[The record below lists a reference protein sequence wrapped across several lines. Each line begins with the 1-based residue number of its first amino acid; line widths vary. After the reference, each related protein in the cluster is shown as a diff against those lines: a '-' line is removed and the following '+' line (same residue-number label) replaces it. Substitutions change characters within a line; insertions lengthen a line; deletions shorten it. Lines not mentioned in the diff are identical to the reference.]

1 MSESEEAHRM
11 FNVNPTDVAELI
23 REKIA
28 ELDEERPRLFDTSQS
43 KAQAISDYD
52 RAMALVVLKLK
63 NGTIKEFEGEPI
75 NGIAV
80 TLIPL
85 IAKGIC
91 WKECFTKEAE
101 ENGYKAVISNI
112 EAIKAGLNGLQSIN
126 KHLDN
131 LQK

>member
-1 MSESEEAHRM
+1 M
-11 FNVNPTDVAELI
+11 FTDDPIAVAELI
-23 REKIA
+23 QDKIL
-28 ELDEERPRLFDTSQS
+28 ELDNERPRLFDTSQS

-80 TLIPL
+80 TLIPI

-91 WKECFTKEAE
+91 WRECFTKEAE
-101 ENGYKAVISNI
+101 EAGYKAVISNI

-131 LQK
+131 LK

>member
-1 MSESEEAHRM
+1 M
-11 FNVNPTDVAELI
+11 FTDDPIAVAELI
-23 REKIA
+23 QDKIL
-28 ELDEERPRLFDTSQS
+28 ELDQERPRLFDTSQS

-52 RAMALVVLKLK
+52 RAIALVVLKLK
-63 NGTIKEFEGEPI
+63 NETIREFEGEAIGKLP
-75 NGIAV
+75 V
-80 TLIPL
+80 TLIPM

-101 ENGYKAVISNI
+101 EAGYKAVISNI

-131 LQK
+131 LK

>member
-1 MSESEEAHRM
+1 M
-11 FNVNPTDVAELI
+11 FTDDPIAVAQLI
-23 REKIA
+23 QDKIL
-28 ELDEERPRLFDTSQS
+28 ELDQERPRLFDTSQS

-75 NGIAV
+75 INIAV

-101 ENGYKAVISNI
+101 EGGYKAVISNI

-131 LQK
+131 LK

>member
-1 MSESEEAHRM
+1 ML
-11 FNVNPTDVAELI
+11 TDDPLKVAKLI
-23 REKIA
+23 QDKIR

-63 NGTIKEFEGEPI
+63 NGTIKEFEGEQI
-75 NGIAV
+75 IGIAV
-80 TLIPL
+80 TLIPTV
-85 IAKGIC
+85 AKGIC

-101 ENGYKAVISNI
+101 EAGYKAVISNI

-126 KHLDN
+126 RHLDN
-131 LQK
+131 LK

>member
-1 MSESEEAHRM
+1 MNHI
-11 FNVNPTDVAELI
+11 FNDDPLAVAQLI

-28 ELDEERPRLFDTSQS
+28 ELDEERPRLFDTAQS

-52 RAMALVVLKLK
+52 RAMAITILKLK
-63 NGTIKEFEGEPI
+63 NETITSFAGELV
-75 NGIAV
+75 GKVAV

-91 WKECFTKEAE
+91 YKECFTKEAE
-101 ENGYKAVISNI
+101 ESCYKAVISNI
-112 EAIKAGLNGLQSIN
+112 EAIKAGLNGLQSVN

-131 LQK
+131 LK

>member
-1 MSESEEAHRM
+1 MTEGANQM
-11 FNVNPTDVAELI
+11 FNVNPIEVAELI
-23 REKIA
+23 QDKIA
-28 ELDEERPRLFDTSQS
+28 ELDQERPRLFDTSQS

-52 RAMALVVLKLK
+52 RAIALVVLKLK
-63 NGTIKEFEGEPI
+63 NENIREFEGEPI
-75 NGIAV
+75 GKLPV

-91 WKECFTKEAE
+91 FKECFTKEAE
-101 ENGYKAVISNI
+101 EGGYKAVISNI

>member
-1 MSESEEAHRM
+1 MSEQEEANRM
-11 FNVNPTDVAELI
+11 FSVNPTDVAELI
-23 REKIA
+23 RDKIA
-28 ELDEERPRLFDTSQS
+28 GLDQERPRLFDTSQS

-52 RAMALVVLKLK
+52 RAIALVVLKLK

-75 NGIAV
+75 NGLAV

-112 EAIKAGLNGLQSIN
+112 EVLKSQMNGLQSIN
-126 KHLDN
+126 KYLDN
-131 LQK
+131 LK

>member
-1 MSESEEAHRM
+1 M
-11 FNVNPTDVAELI
+11 FNDDPILVAQLI
-23 REKIA
+23 QDKIL
-28 ELDEERPRLFDTSQS
+28 ELDQERPRLFDTSQS

-75 NGIAV
+75 INLAV

-91 WKECFTKEAE
+91 YKECFTKEAE
-101 ENGYKAVISNI
+101 EGGYKAVISNI
-112 EAIKAGLNGLQSIN
+112 EVLKTQMNGLQSIN
-126 KHLDN
+126 KYLDN
-131 LQK
+131 LK